1 MKKVSIVIPAK
12 NEENR
17 IGNTLDAILKL
28 DYPDFEVIVVDNG
41 STDKTMDVVRNH
53 PKVILLSQPL
63 KGVQNVRE
71 MGRKHAKGEMIA
83 CLDADCVPHPDWL
96 TQGVKY
102 FDDEKVVAVSGPYD
116 YYDSGA
122 AFRFMTTFWQ
132 KYIYTSLHIF
142 VHHIL
147 HHGAVFIFGN
157 AMIRA
162 SALEKI
168 GGYDTTIQF
177 YGDDTDTAKRLS
189 AVGKLL
195 FKPALTI
202 DSSSRRFKE
211 QGILDVLWKYFINYF
226 WVLIAGHPYTKKP
239 LDAELRIKASK

>member
-12 NEENR
+12 NEELR
-17 IGNTLDAILKL
+17 IGDTLESVLAL

-41 STDKTMDVVRNH
+41 STDRTMEVVRNY

-71 MGRKHAKGEMIA
+71 MGRQHAKGEIIG
-83 CLDADCVPHPDWL
+83 CLDADCMPHKDWL
-96 TQGVKY
+96 TKGVKY
-102 FDDEKVVAVSGPYD
+102 FENEKIVAVSAPYD
-116 YYDSGA
+116 YYDSGPM
-122 AFRFMTTFWQ
+122 FRAITTFWQ
-132 KYIYTSLHIF
+132 NYIYTSLHFF

-157 AMIRA
+157 ALIRA

-168 GGYDTTIQF
+168 GGYDTSIQF

-195 FKPALTI
+195 FKPSLTI
-202 DSSSRRFKE
+202 ASSSRRFKE
-211 QGILDVLWKYFINYF
+211 QGISDVLWKYFINYF

-239 LDAELRIKASK
+239 LDAELRMKKS